1 MKGLLKALA
10 LVGIIAG
17 ILISI
22 KLALEI
28 FAPNMKKYYVIDK

>member
-1 MKGLLKALA
+1 MEGLLKALA